1 MVFLYPYHFKLFLDT
16 IYGKVKTL
24 CCVIPYLYDVLF
36 YSYMLEIVSYT
47 TPECCEI
54 SLELENQILVM
65 SGSLNDMD
73 DNPVYSEEF

>member
-1 MVFLYPYHFKLFLDT
+1 
-16 IYGKVKTL
+16 
-24 CCVIPYLYDVLF
+24 
-36 YSYMLEIVSYT
+36 MLEIEIVSYT

-73 DNPVYSEEF
+73 DNSIYSEEF